1 MLDAEIRRRPIAAQS
16 RAVPSAAK
24 DGASGK
30 FEGDLAPDPR
40 REWKSAPELPL
51 DFGGPVDHP
60 FERMGDGFADVCT
73 FDHLERVAGKYA
85 DKVAVSDGATSLTF
99 AELLNAVNNLA
110 ARISAAV
117 PEGKAVGLL
126 LGNSLWY
133 PVAMMAAM
141 RAGRPG
147 VPLNPRDP
155 VERVAMLAG
164 SAQLPAVVGRGEK
177 LPANWPA
184 NRLVDWIEVDE
195 SLKAPARRGAS
206 FLQAAVSVDQPAII
220 LYTSGSTGAPKGIV
234 NSQRALLQR
243 VQQYVDACHFGPED
257 VFLPLTGVAT
267 IAGCRE
273 MMTPLL
279 SGGTL
284 YLADIESAGIRAV
297 RDRMKSWRV
306 TVAYLVP
313 ALLRV
318 LMKDVARDTFAALRM
333 LRIGGERILWSDIE
347 TAYGAIPADCFVEIS
362 YSSTETTGTHWF
374 LPRDYREQGATVPV
388 GYMLPGIEYC
398 VEDDRTGNASPGA
411 EGELIIRSMYT
422 TLGTWENGRVVPIAS
437 DPLDQRRRIFE
448 TGDII
453 RFDETGLGWIVG
465 RKGRQVK
472 INGRRVEPAELELVL
487 RRAAGVADAVA
498 IVTEANEIVAFVVC
512 EGGDDEAVVHALRD
526 VIRKALP
533 PAVHPS
539 RLHRIAEMP
548 RLAGGK
554 VDGVKLRTLDRTL
567 SGTRVAS
574 PAQSLEYD
582 DQARQI
588 AALLWGKILNKAPS
602 PSTCWDE
609 AGGDSLKLLQFV
621 MELETAFECELY
633 LESFTVDMSFDEVVR
648 ACTPADA
655 DREMASQMQDQ
666 KPVLFILPGS
676 IGYGPSLAAFGAE
689 MGEAAHVVA
698 ARYPDLDDILDG
710 QGSIS
715 VMADLVTR
723 QITQARPEG
732 DIKLVGYSL
741 GGGVAFEVS
750 KRLIK
755 AGRAVTFLGILDT
768 NIGPAAHNYSET
780 LARTRQRIQ
789 SHRMTID
796 RMLLRTCAKIFAR
809 FGAEMSLARI
819 IDRLEGPR
827 TARMRFI
834 LKLELEEVLRMRA
847 FAEWLGQQRKP
858 LPVAAVLFRCERRGM
873 PIDLGWNNLFKKL
886 TVVPI
891 VGGHLDMLVEPYLAQ
906 NRPLIEQALRSSG
919 D

>member
-16 RAVPSAAK
+16 STVRLTGR
-24 DGASGK
+24 DGVSGK
-30 FEGDLAPDPR
+30 SEGEPASDAR
-40 REWKSAPELPL
+40 REWTTAPALPL
-51 DFGGPVDHP
+51 DFGGPVDRP
-60 FERMGDGFADVCT
+60 FERMGDGFSEICV
-73 FDHLERVAGKYA
+73 FDHLERVARKHA
-85 DKVAVSDGATSLTF
+85 DKVAISDGSTSLTF
-99 AELLNAVNNLA
+99 AELRNAVENLA
-110 ARISAAV
+110 ARITAVV

-133 PVAMMAAM
+133 PVAMLAAM

-147 VPLNPRDP
+147 APLNPRDP
-155 VERVAMLAG
+155 VDRVAMLAS
-164 SAQLPAVVGRGEK
+164 SAQLPAIVGRGGK

-184 NRLVDWIEVDE
+184 NRLVDWIEADE
-195 SLKAPARRGAS
+195 SLKAPAPQGAS
-206 FLQAAVSVDQPAII
+206 LLPTTVSVDQPAVI
-220 LYTSGSTGAPKGIV
+220 LYTSGSTGAPKGVV

-243 VQQYVDACHFGPED
+243 VQQYVDACHFGPDD

-284 YLADIESAGIRAV
+284 YLADIESVGLRAV
-297 RDRMKSWRV
+297 RERMKSWRV

-318 LMKDVARDTFAALRM
+318 LMKDVARDTFATLRM
-333 LRIGGERILWSDIE
+333 LRIGGEKILWSDIDV
-347 TAYGAIPADCFVEIS
+347 AYGAIPDDCFVEIS

-374 LPRDYREQGATVPV
+374 LPRDCRQQGATVPV

-398 VEDDRTGNASPGA
+398 VEGGGGTRPGA
-411 EGELIIRSMYT
+411 EGELVVRSMYT
-422 TLGTWENGRVVPIAS
+422 TLGAWENGGVVPLQS
-437 DPLDQRRRIFE
+437 DPRDPRRRIFE

-453 RFDETGLGWIVG
+453 RFDETGLAWIVG

-487 RRAAGVADAVA
+487 RRAAGVDDAVA

-512 EGGDDEAVVHALRD
+512 GEGDDESVVHALRD
-526 VIRKALP
+526 AIRKTLP

-554 VDGVKLRTLDRTL
+554 VDGVRLRALDRL
-567 SGTRVAS
+567 QGGARDAN
-574 PAQSLEYD
+574 PAQNLQYHD
-582 DQARQI
+582 KARQT
-588 AALLWGKILNKAPS
+588 AALLWEKILHKSPS

-621 MELETAFECELY
+621 MELETALECELY

-648 ACTPADA
+648 ACTPANA
-655 DREMASQMQDQ
+655 EREAASQAQDQ
-666 KPVLFILPGS
+666 RPVLFILPGS

-689 MGEAAHVVA
+689 MGEVAHVVA

-732 DIKLVGYSL
+732 DIRLVGYSL

-755 AGRAVTFLGILDT
+755 AGRSVTFLGILDT

-809 FGAEMSLARI
+809 FGAEMSLARV
-819 IDRLEGPR
+819 IDRLDGPR

-847 FAEWLGQQRKP
+847 FAEWLRQQRKP
-858 LPVAAVLFRCERRGM
+858 LPVSAVLFRCERRGM
-873 PIDLGWNNLFKKL
+873 PMDLGWSNLFKEL

-891 VGGHLDMLVEPYLAQ
+891 AGGHLDMLVEPFLAR
-906 NRPLIEQALRSSG
+906 NRPLIEQALQASEG
-919 D
+919 